1 MVFQKIMASPPRQRW
16 NASHVRKNLVEMWT
30 HGPMGPWVFNV
41 LKHTV
46 VAKWTALVWSQCH
59 TGIPS
64 GLQEITELR
73 PSMDSYPWKIHH
85 HSSDIAGRC
94 SRWSHSFCRVFNMNR
109 GRNGIYIY
117 HKSIINQWYQW
128 YPWYPNLTGLK
139 QASINIRGQT
149 LRRRRRAC
157 EPRLKQAKR
166 AKREEVL
173 ERQRKRVVELWVIVL
188 KLHMEVQWFPIGLLY
203 IDLYTIII
211 LPNLL
216 GSIIPELIINQ
227 QGFWT
232 LPKWLMDV
240 LLW

>member
-1 MVFQKIMASPPRQRW
+1 MISMISQF
-16 NASHVRKNLVEMWT
+16 NWT
-30 HGPMGPWVFNV
+30 E
-41 LKHTV
+41 T
-46 VAKWTALVWSQCH
+46 SQYK
-59 TGIPS
+59 
-64 GLQEITELR
+64 
-73 PSMDSYPWKIHH
+73 YPWPDTAPPAP
-85 HSSDIAGRC
+85 S
-94 SRWSHSFCRVFNMNR
+94 
-109 GRNGIYIY
+109 
-117 HKSIINQWYQW
+117 
-128 YPWYPNLTGLK
+128 
-139 QASINIRGQT
+139 
-149 LRRRRRAC
+149 LRAAV
-157 EPRLKQAKR
+157 KQAKR